1 MVGWHHWRDGDEFEH
16 TLGVGDGQGGLACCS
31 PWGCKEPLSDWTEL
45 EIFLGDLVIK
55 NPSSNTGD
63 VGSIPGQG
71 SHILQ
76 GHNQAYVPRL
86 LSPCTLE
93 PVVGSTTREK
103 PMHSNKDLVKP
114 KKKYGDF
121 PSGPLVKTLHFQCTG
136 SCSDP
141 SLENWYSH
149 MLLLLLS
156 RFSRV
161 WLCATP

>member
-45 EIFLGDLVIK
+45 EIFPGDLVVK
-55 NPSSNTGD
+55 NPSSNAGD
-63 VGSIPGQG
+63 AGSIPGQG

-76 GHNQAYVPRL
+76 GHNQACVPQL

-114 KKKYGDF
+114 KKKNMGT
-121 PSGPLVKTLHFQCTG
+121 SLVVH
-136 SCSDP
+136 
-141 SLENWYSH
+141 
-149 MLLLLLS
+149 
-156 RFSRV
+156 
-161 WLCATP
+161 WLRLFTSNAQGVALIPDWGTDISTCCCC